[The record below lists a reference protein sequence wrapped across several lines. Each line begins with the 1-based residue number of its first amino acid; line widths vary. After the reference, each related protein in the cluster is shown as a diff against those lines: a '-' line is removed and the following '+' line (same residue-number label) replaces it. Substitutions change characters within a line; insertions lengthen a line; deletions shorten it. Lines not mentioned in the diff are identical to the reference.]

1 MKNKFKVI
9 LTLSIIVFFS
19 IKGIGQ
25 NLSLSVN
32 NVSCHG
38 GNDGAISITQ
48 NWILNCGPG
57 PYQYQ
62 LVSAAGS
69 TTSPLTSN
77 ANFVFNNLNAGF
89 YNVNILV
96 NGQPCENVQCVISEP
111 NPISITGAIT
121 NVQCCGAAEGAIST
135 IVSGGTSPYSYFW
148 TTNNGNIP
156 MGQNTFPN
164 LGSPT
169 NPFGLIAGSYHL
181 QVTDANGCSDTATFT
196 ITENCFT
203 PTLDSVVNTPC
214 EGGSVFFTFNG
225 GTGPYYSELYLNGLI
240 CNSLGSEEEEQ
251 MSVTGLISGV
261 YLLNLTDVTGC
272 SNFQQFNI
280 SSPTPISAQTNLIS
294 PNCSGD
300 MNGMINQ
307 TLTGGSGPLSCIWA
321 NGESTEDIM
330 NVGAGIYSVTITD
343 SLGCIILYSYTLT
356 EPSQIVINGSINGN
370 AIDIS
375 VSGGTAPYVFLWSNG
390 ATTEDLFNLS
400 AGTYTANV
408 TDANGCTSNAS
419 FTVDNAGLEQQD
431 FNEFQVFPNPAQ
443 DLVSIRSSSAGAGN
457 TYCILDCYGRNVLEG
472 KLSSQENNINIQTL
486 ANGLYHLQLGA
497 NTVSFVVSH

>member
-1 MKNKFKVI
+1 MKSKFQII
-9 LTLSIIVFFS
+9 LTLLLIVFFS
-19 IKGIGQ
+19 LKGISQ
-25 NLSLSVN
+25 NLSITVN

-77 ANFVFNNLNAGF
+77 TSFVFNNLNAGF
-89 YNVNILV
+89 YTVNILA
-96 NGQPCENVQCVISEP
+96 NGQPCESIQNVISEP
-111 NPISITGAIT
+111 NPISIIGSIN
-121 NVQCCGAAEGAIST
+121 NVLCCGAAEGAIST

-164 LGSPT
+164 LGSPI

-240 CNSLGSEEEEQ
+240 CNSLGSELEEQ
-251 MSVTGLISGV
+251 MSVNGLISGV
-261 YLLNLTDVTGC
+261 YILNLTDATGC
-272 SNFQQFNI
+272 SNSQIFAI
-280 SSPTPISAQTNLIS
+280 SSPTPISAQTNLSS
-294 PNCSGD
+294 PNCSDD

-307 TLTGGSGPLSCIWA
+307 TLTGGSGPLSYVWA
-321 NGESTEDIM
+321 NGETTEDIM
-330 NVGAGIYSVTITD
+330 NVGVGIYSVTITD

-370 AIDIS
+370 AIDLA
-375 VSGGTAPYVFLWSNG
+375 VSGGTPGYTFSWSNG
-390 ATTEDLFNLS
+390 ATTEDLSNLS
-400 AGTYTANV
+400 SGTYSVTV
-408 TDANGCTSNAS
+408 TDANNCTSTAS
-419 FTVDNAGLEQQD
+419 FTVNIVGLEQQ
-431 FNEFQVFPNPAQ
+431 ESIELQVFPNPAQ
-443 DLVSIRSSSAGAGN
+443 DIVSIRSSSAGIGN
-457 TYCILDCYGRNVLEG
+457 TYRILDCYGRNIVEG
-472 KLSSQENNINIQTL
+472 KLQTAETTFSIQAL
-486 ANGLYHLQLGA
+486 ANGIYHLQLGA

>member
-1 MKNKFKVI
+1 MKSKFQII
-9 LTLSIIVFFS
+9 LALSLIVFFS

-25 NLSLSVN
+25 NLSLTVN

-77 ANFVFNNLNAGF
+77 TSFVFNNLNAGF
-89 YNVNILV
+89 YTVNILA
-96 NGQPCENVQCVISEP
+96 NGQPCESVQSVINEP
-111 NPISITGAIT
+111 NPISIVGAIN
-121 NVQCCGAAEGAIST
+121 NVLCCGAAEGVIST
-135 IVSGGTSPYSYFW
+135 ITSGGTSPYVYFW

-156 MGQNTFPN
+156 MGQNSFPN
-164 LGSPT
+164 IGAPI

-214 EGGSVFFTFNG
+214 EGGSVFYTFNG
-225 GTGPYYSELYLNGLI
+225 GTGPYYSELYLNGLV

-251 MSVTGLISGV
+251 LSVNGLISGV
-261 YLLNLTDVTGC
+261 YVLNLTDATGC

-280 SSPTPISAQTNLIS
+280 SSPTPISAQTNLSS
-294 PNCSGD
+294 PNCSDD

-307 TLTGGSGPLSCIWA
+307 TLTGGSGPLSYVWA
-321 NGESTEDIM
+321 NGETTEDIM

-370 AIDIS
+370 AIDLT
-375 VSGGTAPYVFLWSNG
+375 VSGGTPGYTFSWSNG
-390 ATTEDLFNLS
+390 ATTEDLSNLS
-400 AGTYTANV
+400 SGTYSVTV
-408 TDANGCTSNAS
+408 TDALNCSISDT
-419 FTVDNAGLEQQD
+419 FTVDNAGLEHQQSI
-431 FNEFQVFPNPAQ
+431 EFQVFPNPTDGMAT
-443 DLVSIRSSSAGAGN
+443 LSSSSAGLGN
-457 TYCILDCYGRNVLEG
+457 TFYILDAYGRNVLEG
-472 KLSSQENNINIQTL
+472 KLTMQETNIDVQTL
-486 ANGLYHLQLGA
+486 ANGLYHLQIGTQRVQFIVA
-497 NTVSFVVSH
+497 H

>member
-1 MKNKFKVI
+1 MKVKQLLKQIGTMKSKFQI
-9 LTLSIIVFFS
+9 FLTLSLIVFFS
-19 IKGIGQ
+19 LKGISQ
-25 NLSLSVN
+25 NLSLTVN

-62 LVSAAGS
+62 LVSATGS
-69 TTSPLTSN
+69 TASPLTSN
-77 ANFVFNNLNAGF
+77 TSFVFNNLNAGF
-89 YNVNILV
+89 YNLNILV

-121 NVQCCGAAEGAIST
+121 NVQCCGAAEGSVIALT
-135 IVSGGTSPYSYFW
+135 SGGTAPYSFLW
-148 TTNNGNIP
+148 NTGATTSAIA
-156 MGQNTFPN
+156 
-164 LGSPT
+164 L
-169 NPFGLIAGSYHL
+169 LIAGPYAVT
-181 QVTDANGCSDTATFT
+181 VTDANGCTDTATFI
-196 ITENCFT
+196 ITEPDCFT

-225 GTGPYYSELYLNGLI
+225 GTGPYHSDLYLNGLI

-251 MSVTGLISGV
+251 MSVNGLISGV
-261 YLLNLTDVTGC
+261 YMLNLTDATGC

-294 PNCSGD
+294 PTCSDD

-307 TLTGGSGPLSCIWA
+307 TLTGGSGPLSYVWA
-321 NGESTEDIM
+321 NGETTEDIM

-356 EPSQIVINGSINGN
+356 EPSQIVINGLINGN

-390 ATTEDLFNLS
+390 ANTEDLSNLS
-400 AGTYTANV
+400 SGTYSVIV
-408 TDANGCTSNAS
+408 TDANGCTSTES
-419 FTVDNAGLEQQD
+419 FTVDNAGLEQQQSI
-431 FNEFQVFPNPAQ
+431 ELQVFPNPAQ
-443 DLVSIRSSSAGAGN
+443 DIVTISRSSASIGN
-457 TYCILDCYGRNVLEG
+457 TYLILDCYGRNVREG
-472 KLSSQENNINIQTL
+472 KLTSQETNIDVQTL

-497 NTVSFVVSH
+497 NTISFVVSH